1 MAYKVER
8 VSPSS
13 LAATERC
20 PRFRPDGKESQAAM
34 DGTLF
39 HELME
44 ELVGLPRE
52 QWGAF
57 VDMKDMSPDLR
68 RLVQEAVTVLTGLV
82 GDDLP
87 VVPDYRVRP
96 VKGRPRKSPLKP
108 GLYPECELDRG
119 QGRHGYID
127 LMVVTREGAVF
138 ILDYKTNRVEKDF
151 SLQLAAYAC
160 DVNRLCPAHN
170 MIVCQI
176 IAPRLDDDAQL
187 RLEIGPDDFAK
198 WNERIA
204 GIEMM
209 ASRSNNDPS
218 IPGCPGDYCQYC
230 HWNDGESGV
239 GMCPYMSS
247 QTAAVAQYAVPQVY
261 SPAGRAVTVDTLRK
275 PLESLPVEQV
285 GLCRE
290 IISALESYI
299 KARKD
304 EYKAWTEAHPG
315 VNPPGWKVSVVRGP
329 SHLDKTRQQ
338 EIRERLRSQFGITDA
353 ELNENMTA
361 VDVGLVAEFLVANCG
376 YQKSKAPDAVKKAL
390 EPFMVPGTP
399 SVRWIKAVKKDKV
412 PVQIGEL

>member
-8 VSPSS
+8 VSPSA
-13 LAATERC
+13 LAATEHC
-20 PRFRPDGKESQAAM
+20 PRFRPDGKENQAAV
-34 DGTLF
+34 DGTMF

-44 ELVGLPRE
+44 ELVGQPRS
-52 QWGAF
+52 QWDTF
-57 VDMKDMSPDLR
+57 VEMKDMSPDLR
-68 RLVQEAVTVLTGLV
+68 RLVQEAVTVLTGIV
-82 GDDLP
+82 GEGMT
-87 VVPDYRVRP
+87 VWRDYRIRP
-96 VKGRPRKSPLKP
+96 VRGKPRKSPLKP

-127 LMVVTREGAVF
+127 LMVVTDEGAVF

-170 MIVCQI
+170 LIVCQI

-198 WNERIA
+198 WNARIA
-204 GIEMM
+204 GIEAQ

-218 IPGCPGDYCQYC
+218 IPGCPGEYCQYC
-230 HWNDGESGV
+230 HWNDGESGC
-239 GMCPYMSS
+239 GMCPYMAS

-261 SPAGRAVTVDTLRK
+261 SSQSPVTVDTLRK

-290 IISALESYI
+290 LISALESYI

-338 EIRERLRSQFGITDA
+338 EIRERIRSQFGVTDA
-353 ELNENMTA
+353 EVNENMTA

-390 EPFMVPGTP
+390 EPFMVSGAPV
-399 SVRWIKAVKKDKV
+399 VRWTKAVKKDKA